1 MMAEI
6 LDVLSSILIE
16 LWDLKASVESIQ
28 IKLVQ
33 ITATQLEF
41 KPIPIILKPSSK

>member
-6 LDVLSSILIE
+6 LDVFLTSILIE

-28 IKLVQ
+28 IKLV
-33 ITATQLEF
+33 
-41 KPIPIILKPSSK
+41 